1 MASQQYVKL
10 KHEEHV
16 LKRPDTYVGS
26 TEPMEEECYV
36 LEDGDTPR
44 MCQKTLTKVPGEFKI
59 FDEIIVNAHDQWVR
73 MRESSKK
80 SPELCLVKNI
90 KVNFSKETGEISVYN
105 DGEGIPVTIHDTE
118 KVYIPEMIF
127 GSLLTSS
134 NYNDAD
140 LKHVGG
146 KNGYGAKLTNIF
158 SQRFQIETNDRVH
171 GHKFSQVFYD
181 NMKRRDKPKVTKSKT
196 KPFTKITYLPDYKLF
211 KKEGL
216 TDDMISII
224 QKRTYDLAACT
235 AGHCNVFLN
244 DEKISIRSF
253 EKYIDYFVGPSSET
267 PRAFECVS
275 DRWEVGVCLND
286 TMTFTQISFVNGIQT
301 SRGGK
306 HVEYLANQIAKKLAE
321 VIQKKKKKT
330 VKPNFIKENLMLFVK
345 CTIDN
350 PSFNSQTKEYL
361 DTIASKFGSKCDLS
375 KKFIEQAAKCGIM
388 ERALELS
395 NVKDNKDLKKTD
407 GRKMNHL
414 RGIPKLEDAN
424 WAGTKKSSECTLI
437 LTEGDSA
444 KAMAMAGISNVG
456 RDRFGIFPL
465 RGKLINVRDD
475 KNMKKLLENKEV
487 NAIKKIIG
495 LQTNKVYKN
504 VDDLR
509 YGHVL
514 LLTDQDEDGS
524 HIKGLLFN
532 LFERMWPSLFYM
544 DGFLQGMLTPVVKAK
559 KGSHTNIFYSVKDYE
574 KWIEDNNTS
583 GWHSKYYK
591 GLGTSTPA
599 EAKEYFKNP
608 KIVTYKADEK
618 RDSEAMKL
626 AFDKAQGS
634 TDKRKTWLNNYNRD
648 DTLDYSNMDVSVEEF
663 VNKDLIHFSNSDN
676 IRSIPHLCDGLKP
689 SQRKVLFCCFKR
701 NLVKEIRVAQLA
713 GYVSEHG
720 AYHHGEASLQG
731 TIVNM
736 AQDYVG
742 SNNIHLLEPVGQFGS
757 RIEGGKDSAQPR
769 YIHTHISPITS
780 KLFDKRDDPLLKNLE
795 DDGQKVEPEY
805 YVPILP
811 MILINGASGI
821 GTGWSTDIP
830 CYKPKDIVSNMVRY
844 LNGEELEPMKPWYQG
859 FRGQIIQTSETS
871 FASKGL
877 CKIVG
882 DTVEITE
889 LPIHTWTDK
898 YKEFLESI
906 IIETSKTDDK
916 KKKLNL
922 IRYYDSYCSDTR
934 IHFILY
940 FPKGELTKAKWKKI
954 VDEDTN
960 TTYLEKTLR
969 LVSSISTNNMNYY
982 SVDGKITRATNPNTI
997 LKQYMEE
1004 RMKKYQERKAYI
1016 LQDLEKECILLKNKI
1031 RFINETIEHTLKI
1044 YRVAKKEIEEQLKQR
1059 KYVTLDNSYD
1069 YLLRMPIYS
1078 LTKEKIDELNAKYD
1092 KLMSEKHTLEGKDRC
1107 DLLYDDLQGIQTEL
1121 KEIEIMEED
1130 EPVSKNP
1137 KQPNTKIVK
1146 KVVKKKKSTSNK

>member
-1 MASQQYVKL
+1 MATQQYVKL

-26 TEPMEEECYV
+26 VEPMEDECYV
-36 LEDGDTPR
+36 IGDSDSNR
-44 MCQKTLTKVPGEFKI
+44 MVLKNLQKVPGEFKI

-73 MRESSKK
+73 MMESNKK
-80 SPELCLVKNI
+80 FPELCPVKNI
-90 KVNFSKETGEISVYN
+90 KVNYSKETGQISIYN

-134 NYNDAD
+134 NYNDND

-158 SQRFQIETNDRVH
+158 SLRFQIDTTDRVH
-171 GHKFSQVFYD
+171 GKKFTQVFYD
-181 NMKRRDKPKVTKSKT
+181 NMKRRDKPSVTQSKS
-196 KPFTKITYLPDYKLF
+196 KPFTRISYIPDYARF
-211 KKEGL
+211 KKNGL
-216 TDDMISII
+216 TDDMIAII

-235 AGHCNVFLN
+235 AGQCNVYLN
-244 DEKISIRSF
+244 DEKINIRSF
-253 EKYIDYFVGPSSET
+253 EKYIDYFVGPTSET
-267 PRAFECVS
+267 PRAFEKVS

-286 TMTFTQISFVNGIQT
+286 SMTFTQISFVNGILT

-306 HVEYLANQIAKKLAE
+306 HVEYLANQISRKLAE
-321 VIQKKKKKT
+321 VIEKKKKKK

-361 DTIASKFGSKCDLS
+361 DTIASKFGSKCELS
-375 KKFIEQAAKCGIM
+375 KKFIEQATKCGIM

-395 NVKDNKDLKKTD
+395 HVKDNKDLKKTD

-424 WAGTKKSSECTLI
+424 WAGTNKSKECTLI

-444 KAMAMAGISNVG
+444 KAMALAGISNVG
-456 RDRFGIFPL
+456 RDRFGVFPL

-475 KNMKKLLENKEV
+475 KNIKKLLENNEV

-495 LQTNKVYKN
+495 LQTGKTYKD
-504 VDDLR
+504 VEDMR

-532 LFERMWPSLFYM
+532 LFERLWPSLFYM
-544 DGFLQGMLTPVVKAK
+544 DGFLQGMLTPVVKSK
-559 KGSHTNIFYSVKDYE
+559 KGTHTNIFYSVKDYE
-574 KWIEDNNTS
+574 KWLEDNNTS

-608 KIVTYKADEK
+608 KIVTYKATEE
-618 RDSEAMKL
+618 RDSKAMEL
-626 AFDKAQGS
+626 AFDKSDGS
-634 TDKRKTWLNNYNRD
+634 TDKRKTWLNNYNRNE
-648 DTLDYSNMDVSVEEF
+648 TLDYTNMNVNVEEF
-663 VNKDLIHFSNSDN
+663 INKDLIHFSNSDN

-736 AQDYVG
+736 AQNYVG

-769 YIHTHISPITS
+769 YIHTHISPLTMKIY
-780 KLFDKRDDPLLKNLE
+780 DKRDEPLLKNLE

-805 YVPILP
+805 YIPILP
-811 MILINGASGI
+811 MILVNGASGI

-830 CYKPKDIVSNMVRY
+830 CYNPNDIVANMISY
-844 LNGEELEPMKPWYQG
+844 LNNEEMEPMKPWYQG
-859 FRGQIIQTSETS
+859 FKGQIIQTSDTG
-871 FASKGL
+871 FISKGI

-889 LPIHTWTDK
+889 LPIHIWTDK

-906 IIETSKTDDK
+906 IIDTTKTDDK
-916 KKKLNL
+916 KKKLNI

-940 FPKGELTKAKWKKI
+940 FPKGELEKPKWKKI
-954 VDEDTN
+954 VDEDTI
-960 TTYLEKTLR
+960 TSYLEKTLR

-982 SVDGKITRATNPNTI
+982 SVDSKITRATNPNTI
-997 LKQYMEE
+997 LEQYMNE
-1004 RMKKYQERKAYI
+1004 RMKKYSERKTYI
-1016 LQDLEKECILLKNKI
+1016 LNQLEKDCLILKNKI
-1031 RFINETIEHTLKI
+1031 RFINETIEHEIKI
-1044 YRVAKKEIEEQLKQR
+1044 YRIAKCDIETQLKNR
-1059 KYVTLDNSYD
+1059 NYITCDGSYD

-1078 LTKEKIDELNAKYD
+1078 LTKEKIDEFND
-1092 KLMSEKHTLEGKDRC
+1092 KHNNMTSQMSALKGKDTA
-1107 DLLYDDLQGIQTEL
+1107 DLLYYDLQDIQGEL
-1121 KEIEIMEED
+1121 KEIETTYLTESVEKIQ
-1130 EPVSKNP
+1130 KN
-1137 KQPNTKIVK
+1137 TI
-1146 KVVKKKKSTSNK
+1146 KKKK

>member
-1 MASQQYVKL
+1 MASSSQQYIKL

-26 TEPMEEECYV
+26 TEPMTEDCYV
-36 LEDGDTPR
+36 IDNGDTPR
-44 MCQKTLTKVPGEFKI
+44 MIQKELCKVPGEYKI

-73 MRESSKK
+73 MTESIKK
-80 SPELCLVKNI
+80 SPELCPVKNI

-105 DGEGIPVTIHDTE
+105 DGEGIPVTIHETE

-134 NYNDAD
+134 NYNDSD

-158 SQRFQIETNDRVH
+158 SLQFQIETNDRVH
-171 GHKFSQVFYD
+171 GAKFSQVFYD

-196 KPFTKITYLPDYKLF
+196 KPFTRISYIPDYKRF

-216 TDDMISII
+216 TDDMIAII
-224 QKRTYDLAACT
+224 TKRTYDLAACT
-235 AGHCNVFLN
+235 AGQCNVFLN
-244 DEKISIRSF
+244 DQKINIRSF
-253 EKYIDYFVGPSSET
+253 EKYIDYFVGPASQT
-267 PRAFECVS
+267 PRAFESVS

-286 TMTFTQISFVNGIQT
+286 TLTFTQISFVNGILT

-306 HVEYLANQIAKKLAE
+306 HVEYLANQISKKLAE
-321 VIQKKKKKT
+321 VILKKKKKT

-465 RGKLINVRDD
+465 RGKLINVRDE

-495 LQTNKVYKN
+495 LQTSKVYKN
-504 VDDLR
+504 TDDLR

-532 LFERMWPSLFYM
+532 LFERLWPSLFYM
-544 DGFLQGMLTPVVKAK
+544 DGFIQGMLTPVVKAK

-574 KWIEDNNTS
+574 KWIEENNTK

-608 KIVTYKADEK
+608 KIVTYEAEEK
-618 RDSEAMKL
+618 RDSKAMEL

-634 TDKRKTWLNNYNRD
+634 TDKRKEWLNNYNRD
-648 DTLDYSNMDVSVEEF
+648 DTLDYANMNIHVEEF

-742 SNNIHLLEPVGQFGS
+742 SNNVHLLEPVGQFGS

-769 YIHTHISPITS
+769 YIHTHLSPITT
-780 KLFDKRDDPLLKNLE
+780 KLYDKRDEPLLKYLE
-795 DDGQKVEPEY
+795 DDGQCVEPEY
-805 YVPILP
+805 YMPILP

-821 GTGWSTDIP
+821 GTGWSTDVP
-830 CYKPKDIVSNMVRY
+830 CYNPKNIMDNMLRY
-844 LNGEELEPMKPWYQG
+844 LNSEELEPMKPWYRG
-859 FRGQIIQTSETS
+859 FKGRIIQTSPTS
-871 FASKGL
+871 FVSKGIF
-877 CKIVG
+877 KIVG

-889 LPIHTWTDK
+889 LPVHVWTDK
-898 YKEFLESI
+898 YKEFLENI
-906 IIETSKTDDK
+906 IIETSKSDDK

-934 IHFILY
+934 IHFNLY
-940 FPKGELTKAKWKKI
+940 FPKGELAKAKWKKI
-954 VDEDTN
+954 VDEDTQI
-960 TTYLEKTLR
+960 TYLEKTLK

-982 SVDGKITRATNPNTI
+982 SVDGKITRSTDPNDI
-997 LKQYMEE
+997 LRQYMQE
-1004 RMKKYQERKAYI
+1004 RMKKYTERKAYI
-1016 LQDLEKECILLKNKI
+1016 LKHLSQECLILKNKI
-1031 RFINETIEHTLKI
+1031 RFINETIDHTIKI
-1044 YRVAKKEIEEQLKQR
+1044 YRVAKKDIEEQLKKR
-1059 KYVTLDNSYD
+1059 NYITCDNSYD

-1078 LTKEKIDELNAKYD
+1078 LTKEKIDELNAKHKNMMD
-1092 KLMSEKHTLEGKDRC
+1092 QMNTLKNKDNSE
-1107 DLLYDDLQGIQTEL
+1107 LLYDDMKNVHKDLMDML
-1121 KEIEIMEED
+1121 VLPEED
-1130 EPVSKNP
+1130 EVNTKVSK
-1137 KQPNTKIVK
+1137 VK
-1146 KVVKKKKSTSNK
+1146 KVIKKQKQ

>member
-1 MASQQYVKL
+1 MANLSQQYVKL

-26 TEPMEEECYV
+26 TEPMTEDCYV
-36 LEDGDTPR
+36 IENGDVPR
-44 MCQKTLTKVPGEFKI
+44 MIQKELCKVPGEYKI

-73 MRESSKK
+73 MSEACKK
-80 SPELCLVKNI
+80 SPELCPVKNI
-90 KVNFSKETGEISVYN
+90 KVYFSKETGEISVYN
-105 DGEGIPVTIHDTE
+105 DGEGIPVTMHDTE

-134 NYNDAD
+134 NYNDSD

-158 SQRFQIETNDRVH
+158 SLRFQIETNDRVH
-171 GHKFSQVFYD
+171 GAKFSQVFYD
-181 NMKRRDKPKVTKSKT
+181 NMKRRDKPKVSKSKT
-196 KPFTKITYLPDYKLF
+196 KPFTRISYIPDYKRF

-216 TDDMISII
+216 TDDMIAII
-224 QKRTYDLAACT
+224 TKRTYDLAACT
-235 AGHCNVFLN
+235 AGQCNVYLN
-244 DEKISIRSF
+244 DQKINIRSF
-253 EKYIDYFVGPSSET
+253 EKYIDYFVGSVSQT
-267 PRAFECVS
+267 PRAFERVS

-286 TMTFTQISFVNGIQT
+286 TLTFTQISFVNGILT

-321 VIQKKKKKT
+321 VILKKKKKT

-424 WAGTKKSSECTLI
+424 WAGTKNSSECTLI

-465 RGKLINVRDD
+465 RGKLINVRDE

-495 LQTNKVYKN
+495 LQTGKVYK
-504 VDDLR
+504 DTTDLR

-532 LFERMWPSLFYM
+532 LFERLWPSLFYM
-544 DGFLQGMLTPVVKAK
+544 NGFIQGMLTPVVKAK

-574 KWIEDNNTS
+574 KWIEENNTT

-608 KIVTYKADEK
+608 KIVTYEAEEK
-618 RDSEAMKL
+618 RDSKAMQL

-634 TDKRKTWLNNYNRD
+634 TDKRKVWLNNYKRD
-648 DTLDYSNMDVSVEEF
+648 DTLDYESMNVHVEEF

-742 SNNIHLLEPVGQFGS
+742 SNNVHLLEPVGQFGS

-769 YIHTHISPITS
+769 YIHTHLSPITT
-780 KLFDKRDDPLLKNLE
+780 KLYDKRDEPLLKYLE

-805 YVPILP
+805 YTPILP
-811 MILINGASGI
+811 MILVNGASGI

-830 CYKPKDIVSNMVRY
+830 CYNPKDIMNNMLRY
-844 LNGEELEPMKPWYQG
+844 LNNEELEPMAPWYRG
-859 FRGQIIQTSETS
+859 FRGRIIKTSDTS
-871 FASKGL
+871 FVSKGIF
-877 CKIVG
+877 KIVG

-889 LPIHTWTDK
+889 LPVHVWTDK

-906 IIETSKTDDK
+906 VIETSKTDDK
-916 KKKLNL
+916 KKKSNI

-934 IHFILY
+934 IHFNLY
-940 FPKGELTKAKWKKI
+940 FPKGELAKPKWKKI
-954 VDEDTN
+954 VDEDTQ
-960 TTYLEKTLR
+960 TTYLEKTLK

-982 SVDGKITRATNPNTI
+982 SVQGKITRATDPNDILSQYMQERIKKYTERKNYI
-997 LKQYMEE
+997 LKYLE
-1004 RMKKYQERKAYI
+1004 QECLI
-1016 LQDLEKECILLKNKI
+1016 LQNKI
-1031 RFINETIEHTLKI
+1031 CFINETINHTIKI
-1044 YRVAKKEIEEQLKQR
+1044 YRIAKKDIETQLKQR
-1059 KYVTLDNSYD
+1059 KYLMCDNTYD

-1078 LTKEKIDELNAKYD
+1078 LTKEKIDELN
-1092 KLMSEKHTLEGKDRC
+1092 EKHKKMTDEMNTLKNKNNTE
-1107 DLLYDDLQGIQTEL
+1107 LLYDDLKDIHKDLLSLSVVPEN
-1121 KEIEIMEED
+1121 EEAT
-1130 EPVSKNP
+1130 
-1137 KQPNTKIVK
+1137 TKSK
-1146 KVVKKKKSTSNK
+1146 KVVKKNNKK

>member
-1 MASQQYVKL
+1 MASSSQQYVKL

-26 TEPMEEECYV
+26 TEPMTEDCYV
-36 LEDGDTPR
+36 IENGDTPH
-44 MCQKTLTKVPGEFKI
+44 MIQKELCKVPGEYKI

-73 MRESSKK
+73 MTESIKK
-80 SPELCLVKNI
+80 SPELCPVKNI

-105 DGEGIPVTIHDTE
+105 DGEGIPVTIHETE

-134 NYNDAD
+134 NYNDSD

-158 SQRFQIETNDRVH
+158 SLRFQIETNDRVH
-171 GHKFSQVFYD
+171 GAKFSQVFYD

-196 KPFTKITYLPDYKLF
+196 KPFTRISYIPDYKRF

-216 TDDMISII
+216 TDDMIAII
-224 QKRTYDLAACT
+224 TKRTYDLAACT
-235 AGHCNVFLN
+235 AGQCNVFLN
-244 DEKISIRSF
+244 DQKINIRSF
-253 EKYIDYFVGPSSET
+253 EKYIDYFVGPASQT
-267 PRAFECVS
+267 PRAFERVS

-286 TMTFTQISFVNGIQT
+286 TLTFTQISFVNGILT

-306 HVEYLANQIAKKLAE
+306 HVEYLANQISKKLAE
-321 VIQKKKKKT
+321 VILKKKKKT

-465 RGKLINVRDD
+465 RGKLINVRDE

-495 LQTNKVYKN
+495 LQTGKVYKN
-504 VDDLR
+504 TDDLR

-532 LFERMWPSLFYM
+532 LFERLWPSLFYM
-544 DGFLQGMLTPVVKAK
+544 DGFIQGMLTPVVKAK

-574 KWIEDNNTS
+574 KWIEENNTK

-608 KIVTYKADEK
+608 KIVTYDAEEK
-618 RDSEAMKL
+618 RDSKAMEL

-634 TDKRKTWLNNYNRD
+634 TDKRKEWLNNYNRD
-648 DTLDYSNMDVSVEEF
+648 DTLDYANMNIHVEEF

-742 SNNIHLLEPVGQFGS
+742 SNNVHLLEPVGQFGS

-769 YIHTHISPITS
+769 YIHTHLSPITT
-780 KLFDKRDDPLLKNLE
+780 KLYDKRDEPLLKYLE
-795 DDGQKVEPEY
+795 DDGQCVEPEY
-805 YVPILP
+805 YMPILP

-821 GTGWSTDIP
+821 GTGWSTDVP
-830 CYKPKDIVSNMVRY
+830 CYNPKDIMDNMLRY
-844 LNGEELEPMKPWYQG
+844 LNSEELEPMKPWYRG
-859 FRGQIIQTSETS
+859 FKGRIIQTSPTS
-871 FASKGL
+871 FVSKGIF
-877 CKIVG
+877 KIVG
-882 DTVEITE
+882 DIVEITE
-889 LPIHTWTDK
+889 LPIHVWTDK
-898 YKEFLESI
+898 YKEFLENI
-906 IIETSKTDDK
+906 IIETSKSDDK

-934 IHFILY
+934 IHFNLY
-940 FPKGELTKAKWKKI
+940 FPKGELAKAKWKKI
-954 VDEDTN
+954 VDEDTQ
-960 TTYLEKTLR
+960 TTYLEKTLK

-982 SVDGKITRATNPNTI
+982 SVDGKITRSTDPNDI
-997 LKQYMEE
+997 LRKYMQE
-1004 RMKKYQERKAYI
+1004 RMKKYTERKAYI
-1016 LQDLEKECILLKNKI
+1016 LKHLSQECLILKNKI
-1031 RFINETIEHTLKI
+1031 RFINETIDHTIKI
-1044 YRVAKKEIEEQLKQR
+1044 YRVAKKDIEEQLKKR
-1059 KYVTLDNSYD
+1059 NYITCDNSYD

-1078 LTKEKIDELNAKYD
+1078 LTKEKIDELNTKHKNMMD
-1092 KLMSEKHTLEGKDRC
+1092 EMNVLKNKDNSE
-1107 DLLYDDLQGIQTEL
+1107 LLYDDMKSVHKDLMDML
-1121 KEIEIMEED
+1121 VLPEED
-1130 EPVSKNP
+1130 EVNTKVSK
-1137 KQPNTKIVK
+1137 VK
-1146 KVVKKKKSTSNK
+1146 KVIKKKKK

>member
-1 MASQQYVKL
+1 MASSSQQYVKL

-26 TEPMEEECYV
+26 TEPMTEDCYV
-36 LEDGDTPR
+36 IENGDTPH
-44 MCQKTLTKVPGEFKI
+44 MIQKELCKVPGEYKI

-73 MRESSKK
+73 MTESIKK
-80 SPELCLVKNI
+80 SPELCPVKNI

-105 DGEGIPVTIHDTE
+105 DGEGIPVTIHETE

-134 NYNDAD
+134 NYNDSD

-158 SQRFQIETNDRVH
+158 SLRFQIETNDRVH
-171 GHKFSQVFYD
+171 GAKFSQVFYD

-196 KPFTKITYLPDYKLF
+196 KPFTRISYIPDYKRF

-216 TDDMISII
+216 TDDMIAII
-224 QKRTYDLAACT
+224 TKRTYDLAACT
-235 AGHCNVFLN
+235 AGQCNVFLN
-244 DEKISIRSF
+244 DQKINIRSF
-253 EKYIDYFVGPSSET
+253 EKYIDYFVGPASQT
-267 PRAFECVS
+267 PRAFERVS

-286 TMTFTQISFVNGIQT
+286 TLTFTQISFVNGILT

-306 HVEYLANQIAKKLAE
+306 HVEYLANQISKKLAE
-321 VIQKKKKKT
+321 VILKKKKKT

-465 RGKLINVRDD
+465 RGKLINVRDE

-495 LQTNKVYKN
+495 LQTGKVYKN
-504 VDDLR
+504 TDDLR

-532 LFERMWPSLFYM
+532 LFERLWPSLFYM
-544 DGFLQGMLTPVVKAK
+544 DGFIQGMLTPVVKAK

-574 KWIEDNNTS
+574 KWIEENNTK

-608 KIVTYKADEK
+608 KIVTYDAEEK
-618 RDSEAMKL
+618 RDSKAMEL

-634 TDKRKTWLNNYNRD
+634 TDKRKEWLNNYNRD
-648 DTLDYSNMDVSVEEF
+648 DTLDYANMNIHVAEF

-742 SNNIHLLEPVGQFGS
+742 SNNVHLLEPVGQFGS

-769 YIHTHISPITS
+769 YIHTHLSPITT
-780 KLFDKRDDPLLKNLE
+780 KLYDKRDEPLLKYLE
-795 DDGQKVEPEY
+795 DDGQCVEPEY
-805 YVPILP
+805 YMPILP

-821 GTGWSTDIP
+821 GTGWSTDVP
-830 CYKPKDIVSNMVRY
+830 CYNPKDIMDNMLRY
-844 LNGEELEPMKPWYQG
+844 LNSEELEPMKPWYRG
-859 FRGQIIQTSETS
+859 FKGRIIQTSPTS
-871 FASKGL
+871 FVSKGIF
-877 CKIVG
+877 KIVG

-889 LPIHTWTDK
+889 LPIHVWTDK
-898 YKEFLESI
+898 YKEFLENI
-906 IIETSKTDDK
+906 IIETSKSDDK

-934 IHFILY
+934 IHFNLY
-940 FPKGELTKAKWKKI
+940 FPKGELAKAKWKKI
-954 VDEDTN
+954 VDEDTQ
-960 TTYLEKTLR
+960 TTYLEKTLK

-982 SVDGKITRATNPNTI
+982 SVDGKITRSTDPNDI
-997 LKQYMEE
+997 LRQYMQE
-1004 RMKKYQERKAYI
+1004 RMKKYTERKAYI
-1016 LQDLEKECILLKNKI
+1016 LKHLSQECLILKNKI
-1031 RFINETIEHTLKI
+1031 RFINETIDHTIKI
-1044 YRVAKKEIEEQLKQR
+1044 YRVAKKDIEEQLKKR
-1059 KYVTLDNSYD
+1059 NYITCDNSYD

-1078 LTKEKIDELNAKYD
+1078 LTKEKIDELNTKHKNMMD
-1092 KLMSEKHTLEGKDRC
+1092 EMNVLKNKDNSE
-1107 DLLYDDLQGIQTEL
+1107 LLYDDMKSVHKDLMDML
-1121 KEIEIMEED
+1121 VLPEED
-1130 EPVSKNP
+1130 EVNTKVSK
-1137 KQPNTKIVK
+1137 VK
-1146 KVVKKKKSTSNK
+1146 KVIKKKKK

>member
-26 TEPMEEECYV
+26 VEPMEEECYV
-36 LEDGDTPR
+36 ISSDNPNR
-44 MCQKTLTKVPGEFKI
+44 MMMKNLVKVPGEFKI

-73 MRESSKK
+73 MRESVKK
-80 SPELCLVKNI
+80 HPELCPVKSI
-90 KVNFSKETGEISVYN
+90 KIQYSKETGEISVYN
-105 DGEGIPVTIHDTE
+105 DGEGIPVTMHDTE

-134 NYNDAD
+134 NYNDGD

-158 SQRFQIETNDRVH
+158 SLRFQIETNDRVH
-171 GHKFSQVFYD
+171 GKKFSQVFYD
-181 NMKRRDKPKVTKSKT
+181 NMKRRDKPSVTKSKT
-196 KPFTKITYLPDYKLF
+196 KPYTRITYLPDYARF
-211 KKEGL
+211 KKPGL

-224 QKRTYDLAACT
+224 QKRAYDLAACT
-235 AGHCNVFLN
+235 AGHCSVYLN
-244 DEKISIRSF
+244 DEKINIRSF

-267 PRAFECVS
+267 PRAFEKVS

-286 TMTFTQISFVNGIQT
+286 SLTFTQISFVNGILT

-306 HVEYLANQIAKKLAE
+306 HVEYLANQIARKLAE
-321 VIQKKKKKT
+321 VIEKKKKKK
-330 VKPNFIKENLMLFVK
+330 VKPNFIKENLMLFVR

-375 KKFIEQAAKCGIM
+375 KKFIEQASKCGIM

-424 WAGTKKSSECTLI
+424 WAGTKKSKECTLI

-465 RGKLINVRDD
+465 RGKLINVRDE

-495 LQTNKVYKN
+495 LQTGKIYKD
-504 VDDLR
+504 VEELR

-532 LFERMWPSLFYM
+532 LFERLWPSLFYM

-574 KWIEDNNTS
+574 KWLEDNNTN

-608 KIVTYKADEK
+608 KIVTYKAEK
-618 RDSEAMKL
+618 ERDSKAMEL
-626 AFDKAQGS
+626 AFDKATGS

-648 DTLDYSNMDVSVEEF
+648 ETLDYANMDVNVEEF

-769 YIHTHISPITS
+769 YIHTHISNLTS
-780 KLFDKRDDPLLKNLE
+780 KLFDKRDEPLLKNLE

-805 YVPILP
+805 YIPILP
-811 MILINGASGI
+811 MILVNGASGI

-830 CYKPKDIVSNMVRY
+830 CYNPKDIVSNMIRY
-844 LNGEELEPMKPWYQG
+844 LNSEEMEPMKPWYQG
-859 FRGQIIQTSETS
+859 FQGQIIQTSDTS
-871 FASKGL
+871 FTSKGI

-889 LPIHTWTDK
+889 LPVHVWTDK

-906 IIETSKTDDK
+906 IIETAKSEDK

-934 IHFILY
+934 IHFILH
-940 FPKGELTKAKWKKI
+940 FPKGELAKPKWKKI
-954 VDEDTN
+954 IDEDTN

-982 SVDGKITRATNPNTI
+982 SVEGKITRATNPITI
-997 LKQYMEE
+997 LQQYMKE
-1004 RMKKYQERKAYI
+1004 RMKKYCERKAYI
-1016 LQDLEKECILLKNKI
+1016 LNQLSQDCLILENKI
-1031 RFINETIEHTLKI
+1031 RFINETIDNKIKI
-1044 YRVAKKEIEEQLKQR
+1044 YRVAKRDIEEQLKQR
-1059 KYVTLDNSYD
+1059 KYLTCDGGYD

-1078 LTKEKIDELNAKYD
+1078 LTKEKIDELN
-1092 KLMSEKHTLEGKDRC
+1092 EKHQKMTGEIKTLEDKDMG
-1107 DLLYDDLQGIQTEL
+1107 DLLYDDLSGIQGEL
-1121 KEIEIMEED
+1121 KELETTH
-1130 EPVSKNP
+1130 
-1137 KQPNTKIVK
+1137 KQDVAETTTKKVVK
-1146 KVVKKKKSTSNK
+1146 KVVKKVIKKKK